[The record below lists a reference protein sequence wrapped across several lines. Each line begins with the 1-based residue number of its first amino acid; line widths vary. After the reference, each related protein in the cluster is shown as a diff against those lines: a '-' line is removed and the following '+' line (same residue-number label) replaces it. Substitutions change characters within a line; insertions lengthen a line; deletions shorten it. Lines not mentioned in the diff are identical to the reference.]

1 MPAAD
6 ETLGGYIKAL
16 RALET
21 SVCYQPLGVGRDR
34 SPAANFDP
42 VVIKHI
48 CFVQYVPTFSKV
60 VKTTLLQMIQQPW
73 RTVVFDVSIIFNIW
87 NILNILLNASKF
99 RWASIR
105 GFDWAGEL
113 LTLDLPGEPNSV
125 QQTTWHVMVAR
136 MRLVLAWAPKPGDLA
151 PRVLDWTLVIPPII
165 VRSPASADIYYAL
178 FHSPHTRPLML
189 ARFVMM
195 QQA

>member
-1 MPAAD
+1 
-6 ETLGGYIKAL
+6 
-16 RALET
+16 
-21 SVCYQPLGVGRDR
+21 
-34 SPAANFDP
+34 
-42 VVIKHI
+42 
-48 CFVQYVPTFSKV
+48 
-60 VKTTLLQMIQQPW
+60 MIQQPW
-73 RTVVFDVSIIFNIW
+73 RTVVFDVFIIFNIW
-87 NILNILLNASKF
+87 NIWNILLNASKF

-195 QQA
+195 QQASLAAVDLSETDDAGANSRLEAHLLSKCVRFPEAPNFLKTWCLERVQI